1 MNIICWLQE
10 HTHLK
15 LATHQAHCPHCQAR
29 RAADQRVLALF
40 EGVEAPTP
48 TRTYDELLL
57 LLPRTQTL
65 HRSFAWQLPVLSVSL
80 ACGVGTVLYF
90 ARPVAINQPTK
101 VAELHQQLKNA
112 YALPTLSQKRHGVNA
127 MTPKGT
133 KPATGSPVYFDSPAR
148 TLPPLE
154 TPISIGGQ
162 DELLYL
168 NPTLP
173 DTELR
178 QREEALRRS
187 VAGGDDF
194 ITVALPAIAATDK
207 GVGTALEAAQKEQ
220 AIVDARLVRTMTLA
234 IKAQPLSQLCEQ
246 LTKETGITFTANPR
260 VADDEVTLYCTARPL
275 RDVMRQLAKH
285 FGFEWRR
292 TGQELQFSY
301 ELTQS
306 LSRQLLEESLRQQDR
321 DAMLTKIE
329 EGVKSLQKLMELSPE
344 QQEARQKE
352 LEPRIKDDKAAFE
365 EWSHLHLLQQGG
377 QATLPKFLSLSPDE
391 LSQLRSGQTYQWDL
405 MPSGKLPDSMRRQVE
420 NALRDPNG
428 KSFLTGPITSLTGT
442 LQLERK
448 EGMWT
453 LRGGFLPIGNG
464 GFGISLP
471 LAAATSPALDKIDN
485 AARNKALAKDPMLQ
499 KLVSLNIA
507 ASCTLKR
514 HSFPEFDEFEE
525 GPKII
530 EADALAALHKATG
543 QDMIGDQFLRLS
555 VPVSVEKKSI
565 FQALCTV
572 GDSLRLHWGK
582 SEGWLTFRT
591 PDYYVARP
599 QQIPQ
604 RLRER
609 WTAAKRKNGSLTIH
623 ELAEMGS
630 LPVAALDS
638 SHVAQSMIA
647 RYDLTEWPLVRAE
660 QARPHWSLLSQL
672 TAEQREA
679 AASEAGLACS
689 ALRPKLRGA
698 FEALLQLPA
707 ERPNPPTFRDSRLWV
722 LRGEKA
728 SKLLPNPGVV
738 FAYRYDDPAIYNAWS
753 PFNGISGMHEA
764 MYQQRFSR

>member
-10 HTHLK
+10 YTL
-15 LATHQAHCPHCQAR
+15 LEFTLHQANCPHCQAR
-29 RAADQRVLALF
+29 RAADQRVFALF
-40 EGVEAPTP
+40 EGVEAPSS

-57 LLPRTQTL
+57 LLPRTQTPRRAL
-65 HRSFAWQLPVLSVSL
+65 VWQLPALGVAL
-80 ACGVGTVLYF
+80 ACGVGSAFYF
-90 ARPVAINQPTK
+90 SRPVAVKQPTK
-101 VAELHQQLKNA
+101 VVALRPNLKNNS
-112 YALPTLSQKRHGVNA
+112 ALPAISQRQHGVNVV
-127 MTPKGT
+127 MPKET
-133 KPATGSPVYFDSPAR
+133 KPATGYKHKLPRPALTPR
-148 TLPPLE
+148 E
-154 TPISIGGQ
+154 MPISIVEQ
-162 DELLYL
+162 DDLLYL
-168 NPTLP
+168 NPPLAAP
-173 DTELR
+173 ELK

-234 IKAQPLSQLCEQ
+234 IKAQPFSQLCEQ

-275 RDVMRQLAKH
+275 REIMRQLAKH

-292 TGQELQFSY
+292 TGQEPQFSY

-321 DAMLTKIE
+321 DALLVKIE
-329 EGVKSLQKLMELSPE
+329 EEVRAFQKLLELSPE
-344 QQEARQKE
+344 QRKTRREQLQEKMS
-352 LEPRIKDDKAAFE
+352 KDRAAFNE
-365 EWSHLHLLQQGG
+365 YLRLGWLDQG
-377 QATLPKFLSLSPDE
+377 AETVLPKFLQLSPDE
-391 LSQLRSGQTYQWDL
+391 LGRIRSGQPYEWDL
-405 MPSGKLPDSMRRQVE
+405 MPGGVISPALQRQVKE
-420 NALRDPNG
+420 AFQNPFGGGELPQRDR
-428 KSFLTGPITSLTGT
+428 GPITSLQGR
-442 LQLERK
+442 LLLEKK
-448 EGMWT
+448 EDAWT
-453 LRGGFLPIGNG
+453 LRGYLQTNQGGIG
-464 GFGISLP
+464 LP
-471 LAAATSPALDKIDN
+471 LATAPTLANAAIDN
-485 AARNKALAKDPMLQ
+485 AARNKALAKDPALQ
-499 KLVSLNIA
+499 KLVSLSIA
-507 ASCTLKR
+507 ASCTLKH
-514 HSFPEFDEFEE
+514 HSFPEFDEFTE

-543 QDMIGDQFLRLS
+543 QDIIGDQFLRLS
-555 VPVSVEKKSI
+555 IPVSVEKKSI

-591 PDYYVARP
+591 PDYYAARP
-599 QQIPQ
+599 QEIPQ

-609 WTAAKRKNGSLTIH
+609 WSVTKRKNGSLTIH

-630 LPVAALDS
+630 LPVATLDS
-638 SHVAQSMIA
+638 SRVAQSLIA
-647 RYDLTEWPLVRAE
+647 RYGLDEWPLIRAE

-679 AASEAGLACS
+679 AVSEAGLAYS

-698 FEALLQLPA
+698 FEALLQLPS

-722 LRGEKA
+722 LRGAKAEKV
-728 SKLLPNPGVV
+728 LPNPGVV
-738 FAYRYDDPAIYNAWS
+738 FTYRYDDPAIYNTWS

-764 MYQQRFSR
+764 MYQQRFRK